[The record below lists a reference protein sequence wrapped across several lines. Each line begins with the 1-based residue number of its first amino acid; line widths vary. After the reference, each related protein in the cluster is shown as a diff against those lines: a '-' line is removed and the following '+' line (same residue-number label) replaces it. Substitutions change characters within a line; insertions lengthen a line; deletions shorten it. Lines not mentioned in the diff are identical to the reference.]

1 MNNNKIANLKRVNFK
16 SKILVLSYLFKEI
29 VNIKKN
35 KKEEDFYFLYM
46 HLISSNGYIIDEND
60 EFYIINFKNKFD
72 LKIKLRK
79 FPSSDILAYNQI
91 YGYKEYDPVIAEFN
105 KNFKPNESDTINL
118 IDAGSNIGLTSIYF
132 LETYKNIKIV
142 AIEPEDN
149 NFKSLEYNLSNFNN
163 VIKLKAGIW
172 SRDAKLKIVNDFR
185 DKSDWAY
192 RVEESNDNNDLEAFS
207 INTIAKTHK
216 FDIIDILKIDIEGSE
231 KELFTSPNTN
241 LDFLNKTKCIAI
253 EIHDEFKCREAIY
266 KVLTQYGF
274 TYIDVAESTIAIN
287 QKLK

>member
-1 MNNNKIANLKRVNFK
+1 MNNNKIINLKRVNFK
-16 SKILVLSYLFKEI
+16 NIILVLSYLYKE
-29 VNIKKN
+29 VLNIKKN
-35 KKEEDFYFLYM
+35 KKEKDFYFLYM
-46 HLISSNGYIIDEND
+46 HLISSNGYIIDEKE

-79 FPSSDILAYNQI
+79 FPSSDILTYNQI
-91 YGYKEYDPVIAEFN
+91 YGYKEYEPVTAEFN
-105 KNFKPNESDTINL
+105 KNFKPNEFDTINL

-132 LETYKNIKIV
+132 LETYKKLKIV

-163 VIKLKAGIW
+163 VIKVKAGIW

-185 DKSDWAY
+185 DKSDWAF
-192 RVEESNDNNDLEAFS
+192 RVEESTDNDSLEAFS
-207 INTIAKTHK
+207 LNTIAKTYEI
-216 FDIIDILKIDIEGSE
+216 DIIDILKIDIEGSE

-241 LDFLNKTKCIAI
+241 LDFLHRTKCIAI

-287 QKLK
+287 QNLK

>member
-1 MNNNKIANLKRVNFK
+1 MNKNKIINLKRVNFK
-16 SKILVLSYLFKEI
+16 NIILVLSYLYKE
-29 VNIKKN
+29 VLNIKKN

-46 HLISSNGYIIDEND
+46 HLISSNGYIIDEKE
-60 EFYIINFKNKFD
+60 EFFIINFKNKFD

-79 FPSSDILAYNQI
+79 FPSSDILTYNQI
-91 YGYKEYDPVIAEFN
+91 YGYKEYEPVIAEYN
-105 KNFKPNESDTINL
+105 KNFKPNEFDTINL

-132 LETYKNIKIV
+132 LETYKKIKIV

-163 VIKLKAGIW
+163 VIKVKAGIW

-185 DKSDWAY
+185 DKSDWAF
-192 RVEESNDNNDLEAFS
+192 RVEESNDSDSLEAFS
-207 INTIAKTHK
+207 LNTIAKTYEI
-216 FDIIDILKIDIEGSE
+216 DIIDILKIDIEGSE
-231 KELFTSPNTN
+231 KELFTSSNTN
-241 LDFLNKTKCIAI
+241 LDFLYRTKCIAI

-287 QKLK
+287 QNLK